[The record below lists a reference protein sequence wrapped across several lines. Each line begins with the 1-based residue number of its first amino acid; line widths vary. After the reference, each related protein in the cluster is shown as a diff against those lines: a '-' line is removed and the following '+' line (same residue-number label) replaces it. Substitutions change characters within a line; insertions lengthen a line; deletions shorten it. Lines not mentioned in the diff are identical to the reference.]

1 MGRIYYSYNYSSYS
15 LPVGTDD
22 EGVEDVFAAEQVSE
36 EEIVASETTRVTT
49 SKCGEKNYAAKLHDG
64 GKSVNR
70 TIIFYHPWKMY
81 DTINMLINL
90 HCTIVNCMYKK
101 L

>member
-1 MGRIYYSYNYSSYS
+1 M
-15 LPVGTDD
+15 
-22 EGVEDVFAAEQVSE
+22 EDVFAAEQVSE

-70 TIIFYHPWKMY
+70 TIIFYHPWKM
-81 DTINMLINL
+81 
-90 HCTIVNCMYKK
+90 
-101 L
+101 